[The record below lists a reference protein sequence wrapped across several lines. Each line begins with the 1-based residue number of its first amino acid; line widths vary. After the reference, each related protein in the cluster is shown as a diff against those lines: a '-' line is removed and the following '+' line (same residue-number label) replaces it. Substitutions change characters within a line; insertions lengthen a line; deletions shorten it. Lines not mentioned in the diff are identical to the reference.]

1 MIKETLRCPRCDST
15 DVVTEDYDFGI
26 CRKTGYSDSGVAAR
40 CQACGC
46 VGPEEDFLS
55 KEDPMIETLRQL
67 LERNP
72 KCECGHRRLQHFVGG
87 SISNCDECGCREFK
101 EEAPKLPKS

>member
-1 MIKETLRCPRCDST
+1 
-15 DVVTEDYDFGI
+15 
-26 CRKTGYSDSGVAAR
+26 
-40 CQACGC
+40 
-46 VGPEEDFLS
+46 
-55 KEDPMIETLRQL
+55 MIETLRQL